1 MTQAAPSSYIL
12 RNMSEVPNPDVISWF
27 PQTLGWQVL
36 ALLIAAFII
45 YKFALAYCNKQ
56 MQRYRKEAKQVL
68 EMHRNTDEMP
78 LVCYDVLKS
87 TFHYLYPNQ
96 PQQFNRAWL
105 STLSQTSDA
114 NLSSELD
121 LDLGEKWLKTLVT
134 RSVVLTDQ
142 EAEQVYDMVWLWVDT
157 HTTPTWLKQ
166 HWSLSATILRALNKT
181 KRAISGVVG
190 ETS

>member
-12 RNMSEVPNPDVISWF
+12 RNMSEVPNPDAIAWF

-36 ALLIAAFII
+36 ALLIVAFII
-45 YKFALAYCNKQ
+45 YRLANAYCDKQ

-68 EMHRNTDEMP
+68 ELHRNTDEMS

-87 TFHYLYPNQ
+87 TFHYLYLNQ

-105 STLSQTSDA
+105 STLSQTSKA
-114 NLSSELD
+114 NLAT
-121 LDLGEKWLKTLVT
+121 DLGEKWLKTLVSK
-134 RSVVLTDQ
+134 SVVLTDQ
-142 EAEQVYDMVWLWVDT
+142 EAEQVYSMVYIWVDT
-157 HTTPTWLKQ
+157 HATPVWLKQ
-166 HWSLSATILRALNKT
+166 YWSLSTSILRALNKT
-181 KRAISGVVG
+181 KRTISGVMG